1 MFYIIADNQELTA
14 EGLKTVVADFNPERI
29 IMVKGQSELITQ
41 LNALKKAV
49 VFLDYTIF
57 DITGVEKFIILTERF
72 HEVQWILISDDLTD
86 DIVRAV
92 IYQTTN
98 VSFVF
103 KDSPISDIRT
113 ALSVVLNGQRYIC
126 QRVTE
131 ILLLAQSQS
140 EMYNV
145 ELTPTE
151 QEIVR
156 EIAHGLTTKE
166 IAKKRAL
173 SIHTINTH
181 RKNIFSKLNVN
192 TAHDAIKYAIRAGIV
207 NPSEF
212 YI

>member
-14 EGLKTVVADFNPERI
+14 EGLKTVVGAYNPEEI
-29 IMVKGQSELITQ
+29 IVVNGRSELIMQ
-41 LNALKKAV
+41 LNNLNRAV
-49 VFLDYTIF
+49 VFLDYTMF
-57 DITGVEKFIILTERF
+57 DITDVEKFIILTERF

-86 DIVRAV
+86 ELVRKV

-103 KDSPISDIRT
+103 KDSPLSEIHS
-113 ALSVVLNGQRYIC
+113 ALSSVLNGQRYIC

-131 ILLLAQSQS
+131 IMLLSQYQSDK
-140 EMYNV
+140 YKI

-156 EIAHGLTTKE
+156 ERAHGLSTKD
-166 IAKKRAL
+166 IAQKRSL
-173 SIHTINTH
+173 SIHTVNTH

>member
-14 EGLKTVVADFNPERI
+14 EGLKTVVGVYNPEEI
-29 IMVKGQSELITQ
+29 IVVNGRSELIMQ
-41 LNALKKAV
+41 LNNLNRAV
-49 VFLDYTIF
+49 VFLDYTMF
-57 DITGVEKFIILTERF
+57 DITDVEKFIILTERF

-86 DIVRAV
+86 ELVRKV

-103 KDSPISDIRT
+103 KDSPLSEIHS
-113 ALSVVLNGQRYIC
+113 ALSSVLNGQRYIC

-131 ILLLAQSQS
+131 IMLLSQYQSDK
-140 EMYNV
+140 YKI

-156 EIAHGLTTKE
+156 EIAHGLSTKD
-166 IAKKRAL
+166 IAQKRSL
-173 SIHTINTH
+173 SIHTVNTH

>member
-14 EGLKTVVADFNPERI
+14 EGLKTVVGAYNPEEI
-29 IMVKGQSELITQ
+29 IVVNGCSELIMQ
-41 LNALKKAV
+41 LNNLNRAV
-49 VFLDYTIF
+49 VFLDYTMF
-57 DITGVEKFIILTERF
+57 DITDVEKFIILTERF

-86 DIVRAV
+86 ELVRKV

-103 KDSPISDIRT
+103 KDSPLSEIHS
-113 ALSVVLNGQRYIC
+113 ALSSVLNGQRYIC

-131 ILLLAQSQS
+131 IMLLSQYQSDK
-140 EMYNV
+140 YKI

-156 EIAHGLTTKE
+156 EIAHGLSTKD
-166 IAKKRAL
+166 IAQKRSL
-173 SIHTINTH
+173 SIHTVNTH

>member
-14 EGLKTVVADFNPERI
+14 EGLKTVVGAYNPEEI
-29 IMVKGQSELITQ
+29 IVVNGRSELIMQ
-41 LNALKKAV
+41 LNNLNRAV
-49 VFLDYTIF
+49 VFLDYTMF
-57 DITGVEKFIILTERF
+57 DITDVEKFIILTERF

-86 DIVRAV
+86 ELVRKV

-103 KDSPISDIRT
+103 KDSPLSEIHS
-113 ALSVVLNGQRYIC
+113 ALSSVLNGQRYIC

-131 ILLLAQSQS
+131 IMLLSQYQSDK
-140 EMYNV
+140 YKI

-156 EIAHGLTTKE
+156 EIAHGLSTKD
-166 IAKKRAL
+166 IAQKRSL
-173 SIHTINTH
+173 SIHTVNTH

>member
-14 EGLKTVVADFNPERI
+14 EGLKTVVGAYNPEEI
-29 IMVKGQSELITQ
+29 IVVNGRSELIMQ
-41 LNALKKAV
+41 LNNLNRAV
-49 VFLDYTIF
+49 VFLDYTMF
-57 DITGVEKFIILTERF
+57 DITDVEKFIILTERF

-86 DIVRAV
+86 ELVRKV

-103 KDSPISDIRT
+103 KDSPLSEIHS
-113 ALSVVLNGQRYIC
+113 ALSSVLNGQRYIC

-131 ILLLAQSQS
+131 IMLLSQYQSDK
-140 EMYNV
+140 YKI
-145 ELTPTE
+145 ELTPAE

-156 EIAHGLTTKE
+156 ERAHGLSTKD
-166 IAKKRAL
+166 IAQKRSL
-173 SIHTINTH
+173 SIHTVNTH

>member
-14 EGLKTVVADFNPERI
+14 EGLKTVVGAYNPEEI
-29 IMVKGQSELITQ
+29 IVVNGRSELIKN
-41 LNALKKAV
+41 LNELNRAV
-49 VFLDYTIF
+49 VFLDYTMF
-57 DITGVEKFIILTERF
+57 DITDVEKFIILTERF

-86 DIVRAV
+86 ELVRKV

-103 KDSPISDIRT
+103 KDSPLSEIHS
-113 ALSVVLNGQRYIC
+113 ALSSVLNGQRYIC

-131 ILLLAQSQS
+131 IMLLSQYQSDK
-140 EMYNV
+140 YKI

-156 EIAHGLTTKE
+156 EIAHGLSTKD
-166 IAKKRAL
+166 IAQKRSL
-173 SIHTINTH
+173 SIHTVNTH

>member
-14 EGLKTVVADFNPERI
+14 EGLKTVVAGFSPEEI
-29 IMVKGQSELITQ
+29 IEVKGQSELVTHLKA
-41 LNALKKAV
+41 LNKAV

-57 DITGVEKFIILTERF
+57 DITGVEKFIILAERF
-72 HEVQWILISDDLTD
+72 HEVQWILISEELTD
-86 DIVRAV
+86 DLVRSV

-103 KDSPISDIRT
+103 KDSPLSEIRT
-113 ALSVVLNGQRYIC
+113 ALSSVLNGQRYIC

-131 ILLLAQSQS
+131 ILLLAQYQS
-140 EMYNV
+140 DKYNF

-156 EIAHGLTTKE
+156 EIAHGLSTKE
-166 IAKKRAL
+166 IAQKRSL

-192 TAHDAIKYAIRAGIV
+192 TAHDAIKYAVRAGIV